1 VSIAPSAVATTRH
14 GRLPS
19 PLARRKARYGYLF
32 ISPFLIG
39 FVVFTAYPLLASL
52 YLSFTNFNLMSPPQ
66 WVGLENYARAFTGD
80 NLFWSSLGRTTEY
93 ALLIVPIGVALSLGA
108 ALLLNQ
114 GYPGTAV
121 LRTFFFLPSITPVI
135 ASVLIWLWILHPTL
149 GVMNYLLGLVGV
161 QGPAWTQSTV
171 WALPSLV
178 LLGLWGTVG
187 GTRMIVFLAG
197 LQGVPRELHEAAEI
211 DGANVWQRFRNVTLP
226 LISPTIFFNVVVSII
241 GALSVFSV
249 AYIGT
254 QGGPSYSTY
263 FYVYHLYTNAF
274 QYNLMGYAS
283 ALAWIFL
290 VIVLALTVVQFRLQ
304 DRWVYYAGGESG
316 GSNDGE

>member
-1 VSIAPSAVATTRH
+1 VSIATSAVASTKRGH
-14 GRLPS
+14 LPS
-19 PLARRKARYGYLF
+19 PLARRKALHGYLF
-32 ISPFLIG
+32 ISPFLVG

-52 YLSFTNFNLMSPPQ
+52 YLSFTNFNLMSAPQ
-66 WVGLENYARAFTGD
+66 WVGLQNYARAFSD
-80 NLFWSSLGRTTEY
+80 DPLFWGSLWRTTEY
-93 ALLIVPIGVALSLGA
+93 ALLIVPLGVALSLGA
-108 ALLLNQ
+108 AMLLNQ
-114 GYPGTAV
+114 GYPGTSIF
-121 LRTFFFLPSITPVI
+121 RTFFFLPSITPVI

-149 GVMNYLLGLVGV
+149 GVMNYLLSLVGI

-187 GTRMIVFLAG
+187 GSRMIVFLAG
-197 LQGVPRELHEAAEI
+197 LQGVPPELHEAAEI
-211 DGANVWQRFRNVTLP
+211 DGANAWQRFRHVTLP
-226 LISPTIFFNVVVSII
+226 LISPTIFFNVVISVI

-254 QGGPSYSTY
+254 QGGPAYATY

-304 DRWVYYAGGESG
+304 DRWVYYAGESG
-316 GSNDGE
+316 GTNDGE